1 MKLDKTL
8 EAIKGLLDRHKQTT
22 TKALSQMAAVVV
34 ELNEKVADLE
44 ARQEKA
50 IAAEKADKSL
60 EAVFDSF
67 SESLPQDDFWA
78 EVVSAMEEAK
88 AFDNVLVPRIEKAAE
103 PLKAEIAEL
112 RSRQEDAPPVEL
124 DVSEV
129 VKELLAA
136 DGVKQIVGLEVEAY
150 MAENPPAAGKD
161 GDKGDPG
168 EPGKS
173 VTLDDVSL
181 FLDAAVAK
189 HVLDFERRA
198 NETLAKA
205 IDKIPAPKDGRD
217 GVDLTEIG
225 MDFDGERTVTIKGR
239 TGEVT
244 KRLPVPLWRGYW
256 SPGSAAETGD
266 ILTHN
271 GTAYIAIVDNPKG
284 EPGVGKYDHEWKVF
298 ARKGTD
304 GKHGRN
310 GIDKTKP
317 VDLKPKK
324 AGDDA

>member
-1 MKLDKTL
+1 MTEFDPV
-8 EAIKGLLDRHKQTT
+8 EFGREMG
-22 TKALSQMAAVVV
+22 ALI
-34 ELNEKVADLE
+34 
-44 ARQEKA
+44 R
-50 IAAEKADKSL
+50 
-60 EAVFDSF
+60 EAV
-67 SESLPQDDFWA
+67 
-78 EVVSAMEEAK
+78 
-88 AFDNVLVPRIEKAAE
+88 E

-112 RSRQEDAPPVEL
+112 RSRQEDAPPVEI

-150 MAENPPAAGKD
+150 MVENPPAAGKD
-161 GDKGDPG
+161 GEKGADGAGIADLLIDRDGNLTATFTDGRMKSLGVVTGKDGSPG
-168 EPGKS
+168 Q
-173 VTLDDVSL
+173 
-181 FLDAAVAK
+181 
-189 HVLDFERRA
+189 
-198 NETLAKA
+198 
-205 IDKIPAPKDGRD
+205 DGRD
-217 GVDLTEIG
+217 GADLTEIG

-324 AGDDA
+324 DGDDA

>member
-1 MKLDKTL
+1 MLDPV
-8 EAIKGLLDRHKQTT
+8 EFG
-22 TKALSQMAAVVV
+22 KAMAAIV
-34 ELNEKVADLE
+34 NEATAPLVKRIEELE
-44 ARQEKA
+44 ARQPEKG
-50 IAAEKADKSL
+50 EKGDPGK
-60 EAVFDSF
+60 
-67 SESLPQDDFWA
+67 
-78 EVVSAMEEAK
+78 
-88 AFDNVLVPRIEKAAE
+88 
-103 PLKAEIAEL
+103 
-112 RSRQEDAPPVEL
+112 DAPPVEL

-168 EPGKS
+168 ETGKS

-181 FLDAAVAK
+181 FLDAAVAR

-244 KRLPVPLWRGYW
+244 KRLPIPLWRGYW
-256 SPGSAAETGD
+256 SPDVVAEKSD

-271 GTAYIAIVDNPKG
+271 GTAYIAIVDNPKC
-284 EPGVGKYDHEWKVF
+284 EAGVGKYDNDWKVF
-298 ARKGTD
+298 TRTGRD
-304 GKHGRN
+304 GKDG
-310 GIDKTKP
+310 
-317 VDLKPKK
+317 
-324 AGDDA
+324 

>member
-1 MKLDKTL
+1 MTEFDPV
-8 EAIKGLLDRHKQTT
+8 EFGREMG
-22 TKALSQMAAVVV
+22 ALI
-34 ELNEKVADLE
+34 
-44 ARQEKA
+44 R
-50 IAAEKADKSL
+50 
-60 EAVFDSF
+60 EAV
-67 SESLPQDDFWA
+67 
-78 EVVSAMEEAK
+78 
-88 AFDNVLVPRIEKAAE
+88 E

-112 RSRQEDAPPVEL
+112 RSRQEDAPPVEI

-150 MAENPPAAGKD
+150 MVENPPAAGKD
-161 GDKGDPG
+161 GEPGAKG
-168 EPGKS
+168 EPGKDGAGIADLLIDRDGNLTATFTDGRMKS
-173 VTLDDVSL
+173 LGVVTGKDGS
-181 FLDAAVAK
+181 
-189 HVLDFERRA
+189 
-198 NETLAKA
+198 
-205 IDKIPAPKDGRD
+205 PGQDGRD
-217 GVDLTEIG
+217 GADLTEIG

-324 AGDDA
+324 DGDDA